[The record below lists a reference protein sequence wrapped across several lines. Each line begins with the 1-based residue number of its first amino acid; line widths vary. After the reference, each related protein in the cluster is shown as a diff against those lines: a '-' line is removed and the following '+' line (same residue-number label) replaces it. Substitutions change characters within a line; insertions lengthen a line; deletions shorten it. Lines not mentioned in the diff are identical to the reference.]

1 MLFRSE
7 EDLSFSLRP
16 MNIRGDQQFT
26 EFRKI
31 LQEAFNTLPNE
42 QHRCVDRVSRASV
55 ADGIEAQHVLSQAG
69 ANEPVTS
76 PRKAGTLH
84 NFDED
89 NILLRVVDLVPPVA
103 DPLDVLPQ
111 GDDQIND
118 KAQHDNREGSD
129 TLVGETGRGSS
140 SGKRKAA
147 DVQEDGDDS
156 PD

>member
-1 MLFRSE
+1 MSH
-7 EDLSFSLRP
+7 
-16 MNIRGDQQFT
+16 
-26 EFRKI
+26 RK
-31 LQEAFNTLPNE
+31 
-42 QHRCVDRVSRASV
+42 RVT
-55 ADGIEAQHVLSQAG
+55 
-69 ANEPVTS
+69 EPVTS
-76 PRKAGTLH
+76 PRKARTLH

-140 SGKRKAA
+140 SGKRKAI

-156 PD
+156 SDEVKKS